1 MDINISSKDY
11 SSYINTASAD
21 SLKSKLSNVDTEG
34 DEKML
39 EACKEFEAYMIEQ
52 VYKQMEKTTKMF
64 SDDEDS
70 STSYES
76 MFGDMRVQEMAKRA
90 SDQGGI
96 GLAQQLYDSMKR
108 QASGITPEQL
118 ASQREAVEL
127 SKKAEQEAAKNAPAQ
142 SSSIKVDEA

>member
-1 MDINISSKDY
+1 MDINFASKDY
-11 SSYINTASAD
+11 SSYINSASAD
-21 SLKSKLSNVDTEG
+21 SLKSKLSNVDSEG

-64 SDDEDS
+64 SDDKDS
-70 STSYES
+70 STSYDT

-90 SDQGGI
+90 TDQGGI
-96 GLAQQLYDSMKR
+96 GLAQQLYESMKR

-118 ASQREAVEL
+118 ASQREAQEL
-127 SKKAEQEAAKNAPAQ
+127 AKKAEEEAAKNA
-142 SSSIKVDEA
+142 SIKDSSIKIDEA

>member
-1 MDINISSKDY
+1 MDINFASKDY

-21 SLKSKLSNVDTEG
+21 SLKSKLSNVDSEG

-64 SDDEDS
+64 SDDKDS
-70 STSYES
+70 STSYDT

-90 SDQGGI
+90 TDQGGI
-96 GLAQQLYDSMKR
+96 GLAQQLYESMKR
-108 QASGITPEQL
+108 QASGITPEEL
-118 ASQREAVEL
+118 ASQRAAEEL
-127 SKKAEQEAAKNAPAQ
+127 EKKAETEAAKVA
-142 SSSIKVDEA
+142 SVKTDEA

>member
-1 MDINISSKDY
+1 MDINFTPKDY
-11 SSYINTASAD
+11 SSYINSANAD
-21 SLKSKLSNVDTEG
+21 SLKSKLSSVDSEG

-64 SDDEDS
+64 SDESES
-70 STSYES
+70 STSYDS

-90 SDQGGI
+90 TEQGGI
-96 GLAQQLYDSMKR
+96 GLAQQLYKSMKR

-118 ASQREAVEL
+118 ASRREAQEL
-127 SKKAEQEAAKNAPAQ
+127 AEKAEAEAAKAVSAET
-142 SSSIKVDEA
+142 DEA

>member
-1 MDINISSKDY
+1 MDINFTPKDY
-11 SSYINTASAD
+11 SSYINSANAD
-21 SLKSKLSNVDTEG
+21 SLKSKLSSVDSEG

-64 SDDEDS
+64 SDESES
-70 STSYES
+70 STSYDS

-90 SDQGGI
+90 TEQGGI
-96 GLAQQLYDSMKR
+96 GLAQQLYESMKR

-118 ASQREAVEL
+118 ASRREAQEL
-127 SKKAEQEAAKNAPAQ
+127 AEKAEAEAAKAVSAET
-142 SSSIKVDEA
+142 DEA